1 MSRGERSV
9 RESSVGER
17 VNLLRARP
25 AAAGERSRI
34 HWHCALQRGPGGLF
48 VAPACV
54 CRAIWPGFILAAGR
68 CTAALRASRVRVGG
82 GGPGRPP
89 ACETLRRS
97 ESGPRGAIAAERD
110 VRSSP
115 GRGSR
120 PCFVRAGR
128 DPGVRPSASCVR
140 ARVAGRGIASCARDE
155 SLACGRARRAFE
167 PGSRVAASL
176 RAGPGVAQSGMR
188 RAAVPCADWAP
199 ASGPVNAFRAVRC
212 E

>member
-1 MSRGERSV
+1 MV
-9 RESSVGER
+9 RESNVGER

-25 AAAGERSRI
+25 AAAGERTRL
-34 HWHCALQRGPGGLF
+34 HWHCARQRGVVCRTCVCVWGHLARFHFGCGALHRSSAGQPGPSRWRRAGF
-48 VAPACV
+48 GGPEPACD
-54 CRAIWPGFILAAGR
+54 
-68 CTAALRASRVRVGG
+68 
-82 GGPGRPP
+82 
-89 ACETLRRS
+89 TLRRG
-97 ESGPRGAIAAERD
+97 ESGPRGAVAAERD
-110 VRSSP
+110 VRSGP

-120 PCFVRAGR
+120 LCFVRARR
-128 DPGVRPSASCVR
+128 DPGVRPSTSCVR

-199 ASGPVNAFRAVRC
+199 ASGPVIAFRAVRC